1 MTHQDTCDQRML
13 SPIRLRVEKW
23 QGRFMLKRTTL
34 ITTLYEGQDG
44 SRGQLGAISVR
55 HQDVMV
61 VPATGYQQ
69 IAGVNSETAWLPD
82 ARSCLKFTDHQIH
95 PVHISVSH
103 QKCYWSFWV
112 RPRRRF
118 SWLVPY
124 EPIEWDQEPFRTKGK
139 LCFSVKEWRASS
151 PLRVPFLPGR
161 LWAGQLHG
169 VQVLG
174 GATGRSSDS
183 AGASLPAQCLHTA
196 RCRHSHLELQCW
208 AQSFC
213 TRSQAKKQAQLF
225 GLGHS
230 GLKYLVGALFT

>member
-112 RPRRRF
+112 RPRWRF

-124 EPIEWDQEPFRTKGK
+124 EPIEWDQEPFRTKEK

-161 LWAGQLHG
+161 LWAG
-169 VQVLG
+169 
-174 GATGRSSDS
+174 AASWSSS
-183 AGASLPAQCLHTA
+183 AGRGDGAELWQRRGKFARAVSAHCSLPPQPSWIAVLSA
-196 RCRHSHLELQCW
+196 ELLPTVP
-208 AQSFC
+208 S
-213 TRSQAKKQAQLF
+213 
-225 GLGHS
+225 
-230 GLKYLVGALFT
+230 